1 MLLIELN
8 GLTRVAQ
15 SGVAISEIAEGGD
28 FRLTVSGK
36 PRGFGLRFEA
46 TDALARGGTERTG
59 INPPRVPASQEGGRP
74 PCQLA
79 PRASRTPPP
88 DAPARGRRAPDRPGR
103 SPRLSGTTRSEERR
117 GGKECRYR

>member
-36 PRGFGLRFEA
+36 PRGFGLRFEP
-46 TDALARGGTERTG
+46 TDALARVETESTG
-59 INPPRVPASQEGGRP
+59 INRRVYRRDQRRGGLLVSSRLEPVERRLQMPPLAVEERQTGQDVLPAFQEQLVRP
-74 PCQLA
+74 
-79 PRASRTPPP
+79 S
-88 DAPARGRRAPDRPGR
+88 
-103 SPRLSGTTRSEERR
+103 RSEEHT
-117 GGKECRYR
+117 